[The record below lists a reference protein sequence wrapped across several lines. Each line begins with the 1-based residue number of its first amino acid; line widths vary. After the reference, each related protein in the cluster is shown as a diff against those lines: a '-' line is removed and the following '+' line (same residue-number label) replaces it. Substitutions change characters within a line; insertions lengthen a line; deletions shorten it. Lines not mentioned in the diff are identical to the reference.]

1 MRLFDELHAARCL
14 VAGLRSQWWP
24 AARIEAYQEARLV
37 AIMRH
42 ALTQVPFYRG
52 LGISAADINQGS
64 DLQRFP
70 LIRKRDVQQEPRAFL
85 ADGLVPDELHAS
97 RTSGSSGEPMT
108 TYFDRESWLLT
119 RYALKMRRVA
129 VTGGLPF
136 MRRVFIVSEQRP
148 EELDAVARAAP
159 NGRGILFAPRYV
171 SIHTDPQQ
179 HLTELDSFR
188 PHIIYAFPSYLQDLV
203 ETAGRRDRPLPR
215 VATLYTSSEVLTPL
229 VRERIERSFRGR
241 VYDVYGSTEFK
252 EVAWQCDRGAYHLN
266 FESVHVERHAA
277 GSNAPLVLSTLCN
290 LAMPLLR
297 FDIGDRAVFGDDRCP
312 CGRASP
318 VLAAVAGR
326 EGEMIELPS
335 GRRLS
340 PYLLTTEIEQHLPI
354 RKYRLIQTA
363 RDAFRVEIVVA
374 NAEVGQ
380 ECQERL
386 CAALGRIVAEP
397 VKISLRLVDEIDRS
411 PGGKRAVFVR
421 APAMAG

>member
-1 MRLFDELHAARCL
+1 MRLADQLHAARCL

-37 AIMRH
+37 RIMRH
-42 ALTQVPFYRG
+42 ALLQVPFYRG
-52 LGISAADINQGS
+52 LGIPAAEINQAS

-70 LIRKRDVQQEPRAFL
+70 LVRKRDVQQDPRAFL
-85 ADGLVPDELHAS
+85 ADGLVPGALHAS

-108 TYFDRESWLLT
+108 TYFDRESWLLS

-148 EELDAVARAAP
+148 EDLDAVARSAP
-159 NGRGILFAPRYV
+159 NGLGILFDQRYV

-179 HLTELDSFR
+179 HLAEIDGFR
-188 PHIIYAFPSYLQDLV
+188 PHIIYAYPSYLLDLA

-215 VATLYTSSEVLTPL
+215 VATLYTSSEVLTPS

-340 PYLLTTEIEQHLPI
+340 PYLLTTEIESHLPI
-354 RKYRLIQTA
+354 RKYRVIQTA
-363 RDAFRVEIVVA
+363 RDAFRVEVVVA
-374 NAEVGQ
+374 NPAVDQ
-380 ECQERL
+380 EWQDRL
-386 CAALGRIVAEP
+386 CAALGRVVAEP
-397 VKISLRLVDEIDRS
+397 VKFSLRVVDDIDRS

>member
-136 MRRVFIVSEQRP
+136 MRQR
-148 EELDAVARAAP
+148 ATS
-159 NGRGILFAPRYV
+159 GR
-171 SIHTDPQQ
+171 T
-179 HLTELDSFR
+179 
-188 PHIIYAFPSYLQDLV
+188 
-203 ETAGRRDRPLPR
+203 GRRGARSAERPRNPLCTALRLDPYR
-215 VATLYTSSEVLTPL
+215 SAATPDGARQFSP
-229 VRERIERSFRGR
+229 
-241 VYDVYGSTEFK
+241 
-252 EVAWQCDRGAYHLN
+252 AYHLRV
-266 FESVHVERHAA
+266 SVLPAGPGGNCRTTGPASASGRHSVYELRSPDAVGPRAYRALLSRTGLRRIWQYRIQGGRLAVRPGRLPPELRER
-277 GSNAPLVLSTLCN
+277 P
-290 LAMPLLR
+290 R
-297 FDIGDRAVFGDDRCP
+297 
-312 CGRASP
+312 RAS
-318 VLAAVAGR
+318 
-326 EGEMIELPS
+326 
-335 GRRLS
+335 RR
-340 PYLLTTEIEQHLPI
+340 
-354 RKYRLIQTA
+354 
-363 RDAFRVEIVVA
+363 
-374 NAEVGQ
+374 
-380 ECQERL
+380 
-386 CAALGRIVAEP
+386 
-397 VKISLRLVDEIDRS
+397 
-411 PGGKRAVFVR
+411 GKQR
-421 APAMAG
+421 APGAVHAL